1 VVADSWMALS
11 RIAAAARATTMTA
24 KHAAT
29 KLRIVVLQFEKN
41 INGFNKLYKLR
52 NHPSAGFGGRN
63 AIYAPL
69 SLPQITLGEV
79 LGDRAALP
87 YAK

>member
-1 VVADSWMALS
+1 MDS
-11 RIAAAARATTMTA
+11 
-24 KHAAT
+24 
-29 KLRIVVLQFEKN
+29 
-41 INGFNKLYKLR
+41 INYISYEITQ
-52 NHPSAGFGGRN
+52 SAGFGGRN